1 MLLTFRSVTLL
12 VLVAVSAAV
21 ACGGPGGST
30 DHEPAVSESDRR
42 LQQEWDAWYER
53 QVAQDCIPGP
63 YDEDALAAVRRA
75 HAGDSRQFVYGPTD
89 PYNRRTASLQNLK
102 TRSNPNGEGTLVT
115 AWEDS
120 NRQGSADYSRRRSA
134 WLVLDGDVYP
144 INRNASG
151 DIGRLYDGIPNGVQ
165 RRAGLTLSYE
175 RGRTTMDQLGLED
188 QTFERRFSGGNPFPT
203 CR

>member
-1 MLLTFRSVTLL
+1 
-12 VLVAVSAAV
+12 
-21 ACGGPGGST
+21 
-30 DHEPAVSESDRR
+30 
-42 LQQEWDAWYER
+42 
-53 QVAQDCIPGP
+53 
-63 YDEDALAAVRRA
+63 
-75 HAGDSRQFVYGPTD
+75 
-89 PYNRRTASLQNLK
+89 
-102 TRSNPNGEGTLVT
+102 
-115 AWEDS
+115 
-120 NRQGSADYSRRRSA
+120 
-134 WLVLDGDVYP
+134 VLDGDVYP